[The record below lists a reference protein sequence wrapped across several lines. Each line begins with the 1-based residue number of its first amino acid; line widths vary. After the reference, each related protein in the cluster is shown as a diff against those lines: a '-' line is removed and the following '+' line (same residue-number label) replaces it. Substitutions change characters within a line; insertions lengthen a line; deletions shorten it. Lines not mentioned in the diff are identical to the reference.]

1 MQFDGKLDL
10 NLSGNFAEMP
20 LIENFG
26 ERAIGANNT

>member
-1 MQFDGKLDL
+1 MQFDGKLGL

-26 ERAIGANNT
+26 ERAIGANDT